1 MQRADFIGLCLK
13 IFTFLGF
20 FFLLFEIFAELLM
33 LLCDLVD
40 EIFVIYDLSGILQHV
55 FLHFIDDYLSLELF
69 LVFDAA

>member
-40 EIFVIYDLSGILQHV
+40 KIFVIDDLSCIL
-55 FLHFIDDYLSLELF
+55 
-69 LVFDAA
+69 